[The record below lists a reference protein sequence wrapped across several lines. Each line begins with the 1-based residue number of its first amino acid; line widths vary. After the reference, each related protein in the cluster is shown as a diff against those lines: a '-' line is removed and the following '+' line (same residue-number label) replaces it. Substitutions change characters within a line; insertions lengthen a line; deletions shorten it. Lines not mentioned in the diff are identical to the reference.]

1 MKTRKKLS
9 GGKKAAVIVLTVIIF
24 ILLSV
29 IIAAALIFNHYYNK
43 INYRPIDTTDEII
56 DITDE
61 TDFPDTSGAPVTSKD
76 PTISGGP
83 DTSGEPVTTPPD
95 TEPIIPPSTGIDPN
109 YVMQFG
115 KHIKNILL
123 LGTDAQTIND
133 RGRSDTMMLA
143 SINEKTGQIVLIS
156 FMRDTYIP
164 NIPALGAGNRLNAA
178 YAAGGVSLLLST
190 LKENYHIDI
199 DRYVRVNFKG
209 FTNIVNKLGGVDIE
223 LTQAEIDYLGLGDSV
238 KPGMNH
244 LNGEKALDYCRCR
257 HVGLGNESG
266 DFARTARQRKMLGL
280 LLDSVREKNVFEIGE
295 LLDEFLPEVATNITR
310 SEMLSMVSKSGT
322 YLGYEFVQYRLPI
335 EGSWKYATVR
345 RMSVITVDF
354 AKNTIALE
362 KMINGTYE
370 K

>member
-9 GGKKAAVIVLTVIIF
+9 GGKKAAVITLAVIVC

-43 INYRPIDTTDEII
+43 INYRPIDTTDEIV

-61 TDFPDTSGAPVTSKD
+61 TDFPDTSGTPVTSGN
-76 PTISGGP
+76 PV
-83 DTSGEPVTTPPD
+83 TSGEPVTTPPNTD
-95 TEPIIPPSTGIDPN
+95 PIIPPSTDIDPD

-123 LGTDAQTIND
+123 IGTDARTIND
-133 RGRSDTMMLA
+133 RGRSDTMILA
-143 SINEKTGQIVLIS
+143 SINEKTGQIVLVS

-164 NIPALGAGNRLNAA
+164 NIPALGSGNRINAA

-190 LKENYHIDI
+190 IKENYHIDI
-199 DRYVRVNFKG
+199 DRYVRINFSG

-223 LTQAEIDYLGLGDSV
+223 LTQAEIDYLELGDSV

-244 LNGEKALDYCRCR
+244 LDGAKALDYCRCR
-257 HVGLGNESG
+257 HVGLDNESG

-280 LLDSVREKNVFEIGE
+280 LLDGIRGKNVFEIGE

-322 YLGYEFVQYRLPI
+322 YLGYEFVQYRLPV
-335 EGSWKYATVR
+335 ENSWKYATIR

-362 KMINGTYE
+362 KMINGTYG